1 LSAFGGWDAG
11 RFFVSVVFSIL
22 LISTIN
28 AESAFEP
35 NSANISLNTSSH
47 FWQNTPVHTFSVK
60 GTARWQ
66 NLTMVAEPVIVSEP
80 YGQDILG
87 VNYTRTGVSGRFT
100 NAFVRY
106 TNDLLTFQL
115 GRAPVHWGS
124 LISSHSNNPFPISHF
139 PYSMPFPAYDHFD
152 MQFKFGQFQLEMLA
166 GQLGSEK
173 LNGIRILRNIAG
185 HRLTWLSKNK
195 KLMAGL
201 GEMIIYTGENRGFEW
216 QYMNP
221 AIPYVFS
228 ALESN
233 VESSL
238 GGDND
243 NSIIFATM
251 RYVLKSNI
259 SVYGEFIIDD
269 FQVDDNNLQNGLGY
283 KIGIDGAIEVGERS
297 VTYEMEWT
305 RINSWTYIH
314 HGEFTNWF
322 NRGHALGYPYGPDL
336 RSLHLQADM
345 QINNTLYVNVE
356 TDWIEKGS
364 NTLSS
369 EWGNN
374 ENKDDP
380 FPNPPVTRHVLF
392 VTSLKW
398 FWQYGSIE
406 TGWSNYN
413 FPNKIAYS
421 DPTSKTKGGLFLT
434 AQFFYTFGF
443 KL

>member
-1 LSAFGGWDAG
+1 
-11 RFFVSVVFSIL
+11 
-22 LISTIN
+22 
-28 AESAFEP
+28 
-35 NSANISLNTSSH
+35 
-47 FWQNTPVHTFSVK
+47 
-60 GTARWQ
+60 
-66 NLTMVAEPVIVSEP
+66 
-80 YGQDILG
+80 
-87 VNYTRTGVSGRFT
+87 
-100 NAFVRY
+100 
-106 TNDLLTFQL
+106 
-115 GRAPVHWGS
+115 
-124 LISSHSNNPFPISHF
+124 
-139 PYSMPFPAYDHFD
+139 MPFPAYDHFD

-314 HGEFTNWF
+314 HGEFTNWQ
-322 NRGHALGYPYGPDL
+322 NRGHSLGYPYGPDL
-336 RSLHLQADM
+336 QSLHVQADV
-345 QINNTLYVNVE
+345 QINKSIFINIE
-356 TDWIEKGS
+356 TDWLEKGS
-364 NTLSS
+364 NLSIS
-369 EWGNN
+369 DQNR
-374 ENKDDP
+374 
-380 FPNPPVTRHVLF
+380 V
-392 VTSLKW
+392 
-398 FWQYGSIE
+398 IE
-406 TGWSNYN
+406 IILSTIRS
-413 FPNKIAYS
+413 
-421 DPTSKTKGGLFLT
+421 
-434 AQFFYTFGF
+434 
-443 KL
+443 